1 MADHKIID
9 VLGIGELNPD
19 RVLSGIAAD
28 GPVIGTEQAFAQE
41 DMVLGSSTAI
51 ACVLMQRLGLKTAL
65 SASVGDDSA
74 GAFCLEALRREGVDC
89 DPVVIDPDQATGV
102 TYSITYPTDRMLLTR
117 LGTMGTF
124 AADDV
129 DQGWIS
135 RARHVHSG
143 SFFILGAL
151 RPGLPG
157 LFASAKAAGATTSV
171 DFGWDITGTWDRDA
185 LASVLPH
192 TDVVFPNQDELAA
205 VTGCAET
212 EDGIANLHRMGARE
226 VVVKLGSEGSL
237 VSVDGTIVRHAGF
250 AVDPVD
256 TTGAGDALN
265 AGYMFA
271 RLAGWPLEDR
281 LRLGNACGA
290 VTVSSVG
297 GTGGLQTLD
306 AVRALITAAGQ
317 SLPAA

>member
-1 MADHKIID
+1 MPDPKTID

-19 RVLSGIAAD
+19 RVLSGIAAN

-65 SASVGDDSA
+65 SASVGDDPA
-74 GAFCLEALRREGVDC
+74 GVFCLDTLRREGVNC

-124 AADDV
+124 AAGHV
-129 DQGWIS
+129 DQSWIS

-151 RPGLPG
+151 RPGLSG
-157 LFASAKAAGATTSV
+157 LFAAARAAGATTSL
-171 DFGWDITGTWDRDA
+171 DFGWDITGKWDCEA
-185 LASVLPH
+185 LAAVLPH

-205 VTGCAET
+205 VTGCTDIDEGVAV
-212 EDGIANLHRMGARE
+212 LHRMGASE
-226 VVVKLGSEGSL
+226 VVVKLGPEGSL
-237 VSVDGTIVRHAGF
+237 VSCDGTIVRHAGF

-265 AGYMFA
+265 AGYIFA
-271 RLAGWPLEDR
+271 RLAGWPAEDR
-281 LRLGNACGA
+281 LRMGNACGA
-290 VTVSSVG
+290 ITVNSVG
-297 GTGGLQTLD
+297 GTGGLQSL
-306 AVRALITAAGQ
+306 ASVRALIAAAGQ
-317 SLPAA
+317 SLPAR